1 MDLDTFDPKATS
13 ARLIRLRTERGW
25 TQAVAAKH
33 CGLSRSAY
41 MQIECGWTEHPHSTT
56 LLKIAAAYDISD
68 EALLGQP
75 IDTDNVA
82 AQIDEAIRILTA
94 IKSTLT

>member
-1 MDLDTFDPKATS
+1 MNLELFNAKTTS
-13 ARLIRLRTERGW
+13 DILIGLRTERGW
-25 TQAVAAKH
+25 TQVVAAKH

-41 MQIECGWTEHPHSTT
+41 MQIEGGWTEHPHSTT
-56 LLKIAAAYDISD
+56 LCKIAAAFDISN

-75 IDTDNVA
+75 IGTGNVA
-82 AQIDEAIRILTA
+82 AQIDDAIRILTA

>member
-13 ARLIRLRTERGW
+13 AILIRLRTERGW
-25 TQAVAAKH
+25 TQAVAAEH

-56 LLKIAAAYDISD
+56 LCKIAAAYGISN

-75 IDTDNVA
+75 IDTDNVV
-82 AQIDEAIRILTA
+82 AQIDDAIRILTA